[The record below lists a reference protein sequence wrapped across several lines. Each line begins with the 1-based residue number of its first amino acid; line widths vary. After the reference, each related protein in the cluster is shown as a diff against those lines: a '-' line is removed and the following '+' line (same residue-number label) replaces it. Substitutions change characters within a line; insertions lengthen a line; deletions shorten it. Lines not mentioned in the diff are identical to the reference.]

1 MDNILKSFKK
11 YFKIQELVDEA
22 VYNKWGEMS
31 WQFIDSKLME
41 SLLVIREGLNLP
53 MYINDWSYG
62 GKFDERGLRHNLSD
76 MVINKTQPYLS
87 AHMMGKAV
95 DFDVKGMT
103 AEDVRDWICDNE
115 ELFPHKIRLEH
126 KKNGKP
132 INWVHL
138 DVFDYSKNP
147 HIYKF
152 NI

>member
-1 MDNILKSFKK
+1 MDSLERFKK

-22 VYNKWGEMS
+22 VYNKWRS
-31 WQFIDSKLME
+31 KAWQFIDLSLIE
-41 SLLVIREGLNLP
+41 SLLIVREGLGKP
-53 MYINDWSYG
+53 ITINNWSYG
-62 GKFDERGLRHNLSD
+62 GRFDERGLRHNVSD

-103 AEDVRDWICDNE
+103 AEEVRDWICDNE
-115 ELFPHKIRLEH
+115 ALFPHKIRLEH
-126 KKNGKP
+126 KMKDKP
-132 INWVHL
+132 ITWVHL